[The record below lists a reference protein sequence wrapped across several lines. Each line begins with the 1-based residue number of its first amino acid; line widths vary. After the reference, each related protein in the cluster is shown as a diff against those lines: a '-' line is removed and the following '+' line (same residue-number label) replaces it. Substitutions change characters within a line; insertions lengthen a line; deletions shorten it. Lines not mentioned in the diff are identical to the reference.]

1 MLVDL
6 LSHLSNS
13 QKVYHKSF
21 LFHDASFCTSVLDI
35 LWDQGLIKGYAK
47 LSNKTLLVHLLY
59 NEGFPLI
66 KYVCVLSKPTQR
78 VYASRVDLAR
88 LSGFVGVTI
97 VSTTRGIMTLEIALQ
112 LGLGGEVLA
121 YFE

>member
-13 QKVYHKSF
+13 QKAYHKSF
-21 LFHDASFCTSVLDI
+21 IFPNVGFCTSVLDI
-35 LWDQGLIKGYAK
+35 LWDQGIIKGYSR
-47 LSNKTLLVHLLY
+47 LDNKTLLVHLLY
-59 NEGFPLI
+59 SEGDPLV
-66 KYVCVLSKPTQR
+66 KHVSVLSKPTQR
-78 VYASRVDLAR
+78 VYASRLDLAR
-88 LSGFVGVTI
+88 LSGSVGVTI
-97 VSTTRGIMTLEIALQ
+97 VSTTRGILTLDIALK